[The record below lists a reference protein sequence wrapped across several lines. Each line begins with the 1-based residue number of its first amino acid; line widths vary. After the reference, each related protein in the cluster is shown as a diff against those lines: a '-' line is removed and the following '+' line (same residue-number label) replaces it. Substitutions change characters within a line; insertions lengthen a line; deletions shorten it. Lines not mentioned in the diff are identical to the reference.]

1 MCFLTGPCFKLKVGF
16 IKMFLVILIYF
27 WCAIK
32 KVAFFL
38 ILNVLCFSASSKILN
53 IFLPLCAPFL
63 SIAVIPCYRRATKI
77 NYRLQTWTGIWL
89 HKTSVKNKVS
99 FSVFSCRSF
108 TIFIKTEN
116 VKGRVWFKMKT
127 MSLIFIQTILFLWYN
142 IFSICSHL
150 KKLKM

>member
-89 HKTSVKNKVS
+89 QKTSVKNK
-99 FSVFSCRSF
+99 
-108 TIFIKTEN
+108 
-116 VKGRVWFKMKT
+116 
-127 MSLIFIQTILFLWYN
+127 SLIFIPRIFLWYN
-142 IFSICSHL
+142 IFFYLFKSEKVENI
-150 KKLKM
+150 KTTWRNVI